1 MLTDLLR
8 IITPDAL
15 ASALRENPKVV
26 QSALQ
31 KFESYAS
38 LGQAMTV
45 QQQVC
50 VSNNLNKL
58 NLFFKT
64 EPGREAVNGLAE
76 EFVKYVN
83 SGKPHTIIDK

>member
-15 ASALRENPKVV
+15 AEAIRENPKIV

-38 LGQAMTV
+38 FGQAMTV

-50 VSNNLNKL
+50 VSNNLDKL
-58 NLFFKT
+58 SDFFKNDA
-64 EPGREAVNGLAE
+64 GKAKLHDLAN

-83 SGKPHTIIDK
+83 VK

>member
-1 MLTDLLR
+1 MLADLLR

-15 ASALRENPKVV
+15 ALAIKANPKVV
-26 QSALQ
+26 QAALQ

-50 VSNNLNKL
+50 VSNNLNQL
-58 NLFFKT
+58 SAFFKT
-64 EPGREAVNGLAE
+64 E
-76 EFVKYVN
+76 
-83 SGKPHTIIDK
+83 SGKTSVGNLADEFEKYLKTLDK

>member
-8 IITPDAL
+8 IITPEAL
-15 ASALRENPKVV
+15 AAAIRGNPKVV

-38 LGQAMTV
+38 FGQAMSV

-50 VSNNLNKL
+50 VSNNLDKL
-58 NLFFKT
+58 SSFFKT
-64 EPGREAVNGLAE
+64 DTGKGSLHALAD

-83 SGKPHTIIDK
+83 STSKNLLDSK

>member
-8 IITPDAL
+8 IITPEAL
-15 ASALRENPKVV
+15 AAAIRANPKVV

-38 LGQAMTV
+38 FGQAMSV

-50 VSNNLNKL
+50 VSNNLNQLSNFFRTDTGKGKL
-58 NLFFKT
+58 ND
-64 EPGREAVNGLAE
+64 LAE

-83 SGKPHTIIDK
+83 TNSKNLLDSK

>member
-15 ASALRENPKVV
+15 ASALRANPKVV

-58 NLFFKT
+58 NTFFKT
-64 EPGREAVNGLAE
+64 DSGKQAVNGLAE

-83 SGKPHTIIDK
+83 AGNPTSVIDK

>member
-8 IITPDAL
+8 IITPEAL
-15 ASALRENPKVV
+15 AAAIRANPKVV

-38 LGQAMTV
+38 FGQAMSV

-50 VSNNLNKL
+50 VSNNLDKLSNFFRTDAGKGKL
-58 NLFFKT
+58 ND
-64 EPGREAVNGLAE
+64 LAD

-83 SGKPHTIIDK
+83 TNSKNLLDSK

>member
-8 IITPDAL
+8 IITPEAL
-15 ASALRENPKVV
+15 AAAIRANPKIV

-38 LGQAMTV
+38 FGQAMTV

-50 VSNNLNKL
+50 VSNNLDKL
-58 NLFFKT
+58 AAFFKT
-64 EPGREAVNGLAE
+64 DAGKGKLNDLAE
-76 EFVKYVN
+76 EFVKYTNTN
-83 SGKPHTIIDK
+83 SKNLLNSK

>member
-15 ASALRENPKVV
+15 ASAIRANPKVV

-58 NLFFKT
+58 NTFFKT
-64 EPGREAVNGLAE
+64 DNGKSAVNDLAE
-76 EFVKYVN
+76 QFVRYVN
-83 SGKPHTIIDK
+83 ADSKNLLK

>member
-15 ASALRENPKVV
+15 AAAIKANPKVV

-38 LGQAMTV
+38 FGQAMTV

-58 NLFFKT
+58 SAFFKT
-64 EPGREAVNGLAE
+64 EAGKGSLNDLAE
-76 EFVKYVN
+76 EFVHYVN
-83 SGKPHTIIDK
+83 SNSKNIIETK

>member
-15 ASALRENPKVV
+15 AAAIKANPKVV

-38 LGQAMTV
+38 FGQAMSV

-58 NLFFKT
+58 APFFKT
-64 EPGREAVNGLAE
+64 DAGKHSLNNLAE
-76 EFVKYVN
+76 EFVNYVN
-83 SGKPHTIIDK
+83 STSKNIIEPK

>member
-15 ASALRENPKVV
+15 AQAIKANPKVV
-26 QSALQ
+26 QAALQ

-50 VSNNLNKL
+50 ISNNLNQL
-58 NLFFKT
+58 STFFKT
-64 EPGREAVNGLAE
+64 EAGKNSVGNLAD
-76 EFVKYVN
+76 EFEKYL
-83 SGKPHTIIDK
+83 KTLDK

>member
-15 ASALRENPKVV
+15 AMAIRNNPKVV

-58 NLFFKT
+58 NTFFKT
-64 EPGREAVNGLAE
+64 DTGKHAVSDLAE
-76 EFVKYVN
+76 QFVKYVN
-83 SGKPHTIIDK
+83 ADSKNLLK

>member
-15 ASALRENPKVV
+15 AAAIRANPKMV

-58 NLFFKT
+58 DKFFKT
-64 EPGREAVNGLAE
+64 DNGKHAVNDLAE
-76 EFVKYVN
+76 QFVNYVN
-83 SGKPHTIIDK
+83 ADSKNLLK

>member
-15 ASALRENPKVV
+15 ASAIRANPKVV

-58 NLFFKT
+58 NTFFKT
-64 EPGREAVNGLAE
+64 ESGKHAVNGLAD

-83 SGKPHTIIDK
+83 AGNLNHTIDK

>member
-15 ASALRENPKVV
+15 AQAIKANPKVV
-26 QSALQ
+26 QAALQ

-38 LGQAMTV
+38 LGQAMSV

-50 VSNNLNKL
+50 ISNNLNQL
-58 NLFFKT
+58 SAFFKT
-64 EPGREAVNGLAE
+64 E
-76 EFVKYVN
+76 
-83 SGKPHTIIDK
+83 SGKNSVGHLADEFEKYLKTLDK

>member
-8 IITPDAL
+8 IITPEAL
-15 ASALRENPKVV
+15 AAAIRENPKVV

-31 KFESYAS
+31 KFETYATF
-38 LGQAMTV
+38 GQAMSV

-50 VSNNLNKL
+50 VSNNLDKLSDFFKTNVGKNKL
-58 NLFFKT
+58 ND
-64 EPGREAVNGLAE
+64 LAD

-83 SGKPHTIIDK
+83 VK

>member
-1 MLTDLLR
+1 MLTDLLK

-15 ASALRENPKVV
+15 AHAIRANPTVV

-31 KFESYAS
+31 KFEAYAS

-50 VSNNLNKL
+50 VSNNLNHL
-58 NLFFKT
+58 SEFFKT
-64 EPGREAVNGLAE
+64 D
-76 EFVKYVN
+76 
-83 SGKPHTIIDK
+83 SGKATVADLANEFQKYIEKAK

>member
-15 ASALRENPKVV
+15 ASAIRANPKVV

-58 NLFFKT
+58 NTFFKT
-64 EPGREAVNGLAE
+64 DNGKTAVNDLAE
-76 EFVKYVN
+76 QFVRYVN
-83 SGKPHTIIDK
+83 SDSKNLLK